1 MILQDKVVGNV
12 FHFFKLIQVLLH
24 FVSFLIWIHFTVFNF
39 YIHLYTKSTI
49 FNFYFPSYPYCIRPV
64 VRVLS
69 KIFNELWPIL
79 WNFYSWLW
87 TKRTNHIYLYLGAWP
102 LQNLSLSFVLFKYRL
117 GNLALHVFLIC
128 ISRVTFEYLTWPWP
142 WLDSH
147 PKPAEFAL

>member
-24 FVSFLIWIHFTVFNF
+24 FVSFLIWIHFIVFNF

-49 FNFYFPSYPYCIRPV
+49 FIFYFPSYPFVSDQWYEFRVKSSMNSDLFFGSFTPDFEQN
-64 VRVLS
+64 VRTISIYIKRLDHYR
-69 KIFNELWPIL
+69 
-79 WNFYSWLW
+79 NF
-87 TKRTNHIYLYLGAWP
+87 
-102 LQNLSLSFVLFKYRL
+102 SLSFVLFKYRL

-142 WLDSH
+142 RLIWFC
-147 PKPAEFAL
+147 P